1 MISIMN
7 NQIHSTIDRYTY
19 ALEPIDGDLRKARPV
34 DRTVDFGYPEQL
46 GVEWLRYGRPVE
58 RELLP
63 TRLEVM
69 GTDKAVPRRLVEL
82 PDITS
87 TLGAFVVSHAF
98 RETIERF
105 EPTLH
110 QFEPVRIVYAKGE
123 EEPRPFYIM
132 VAGQRVVI
140 ALDHTRTQPPM
151 REIPERPGLV
161 KPDPTKPL
169 YSFNSGT
176 PIKDWAPVFRHEAVL
191 GRHLFC
197 AADFRNYL
205 FVSADLRQAIEDAG
219 MKGAVFRGPFAVTG
233 AAEGGLPTA
242 ALAVGQMREGD

>member
-1 MISIMN
+1 MISILSN
-7 NQIHSTIDRYTY
+7 ELSSTIDRFTY
-19 ALEPIDGDLRKARPV
+19 ALGPMDGNMRKARPV
-34 DRTVDFGYPEQL
+34 DRTIDFGYPEQL
-46 GVEWLRYGRPVE
+46 GAEWLRYGRWVE

-69 GTDKAVPRRLVEL
+69 FSDRAVPRRLVAL

-98 RETIERF
+98 REIVERF
-105 EPTLH
+105 EPGLH

-123 EEPRPFYIM
+123 EEPRPYYIM

-140 ALDHTRTQPPM
+140 SLDQTRTQPPM
-151 REIPERPGLV
+151 KEFPERPGLV

-176 PIKDWAPVFRHEAVL
+176 PIKDWAPVFRHKAVL

-197 AADFRNYL
+197 AADFRNFV
-205 FVSADLRQAIEDAG
+205 FVSAELRQALEAAG
-219 MKGAVFRGPFAVTG
+219 IAGAVFRGPFAVTG
-233 AAEGGLPTA
+233 EAEGG
-242 ALAVGQMREGD
+242 